1 MTDTA
6 NPSDADNLQRRDRT
20 KTGATRARGES
31 EDNQKPNIFKRMVIF
46 LQEVVGELKKVRYPT
61 AEETK
66 QYFLVVIAFVA
77 VLMAFT
83 GLVDFIFA
91 KLNTVIFV

>member
-1 MTDTA
+1 MSDTA
-6 NPSDADNLQRRDRT
+6 NPSDAGSMQGRDRT
-20 KTGATRARGES
+20 KTGATRGRGES
-31 EDNQKPNIFKRMVIF
+31 AEKSPNIFGRIALF
-46 LQEVVGELKKVRYPT
+46 LREVVGELKKVRYPT
-61 AEETK
+61 PEETK

-83 GLVDFIFA
+83 GIVDLIFA